1 MHRRVNSCFFVC
13 WNSSNGLNMGI
24 SFRKA
29 IFLTRVSYTE
39 LAYYYVELMLWYNKI
54 YFFVLRKG
62 TNGNVKGRVLHCKT
76 RPFGNVL
83 ILNELRAGS

>member
-1 MHRRVNSCFFVC
+1 M
-13 WNSSNGLNMGI
+13 NGEP
-24 SFRKA
+24 
-29 IFLTRVSYTE
+29 IFLPQGRRKPYAAGQKQVSYTE
-39 LAYYYVELMLWYNKI
+39 FAYYYVELMLWYNKI

-62 TNGNVKGRVLHCKT
+62 TNGNAKGRVLQCKT